1 QVETGS
7 SITWKYPS
15 CILRGDNS
23 IGEFYSVAISNNYQQ
38 ADTGSKM
45 IHLGKNTS
53 STIISKGISLGHG
66 KNTYRGLVKILP
78 NADDSRNF
86 TQCDSLLIGGN
97 SEANTI
103 RHIIQVV
110 LIAKIAFT
118 ELPIWIIVIFGL
130 VVVGCYWCLGKF
142 WDLNKGYDCELEWS
156 NSRNPTLQIIKSNV
170 NTKPTLT
177 KRKA

>member
-1 QVETGS
+1 
-7 SITWKYPS
+7 
-15 CILRGDNS
+15 
-23 IGEFYSVAISNNYQQ
+23 
-38 ADTGSKM
+38 M
-45 IHLGKNTS
+45 
-53 STIISKGISLGHG
+53 
-66 KNTYRGLVKILP
+66 
-78 NADDSRNF
+78 DSRVYLKQVRPRLQLFVAKTLPHYIHHRNY
-86 TQCDSLLIGGN
+86 INKGN